1 MSVVGN
7 GGADV
12 LCYIVVDISAK
23 KIDRHSTR
31 LGEAKQ
37 PASRASARVYA
48 KIN

>member
-1 MSVVGN
+1 MVGK
-7 GGADV
+7 GGADA
-12 LCYIVVDISAK
+12 LCYIAVDTSEK
-23 KIDRHSTR
+23 NIDRHSTR